1 RLVCDRAPYA
11 LEIGDGRRVPA
22 RSVIIATG
30 AEYRRLPIDNL
41 SRFDGAGVYYAAT
54 FMEAQLCAGE
64 EVVVVGAGN
73 SAGQAAGFL
82 EEHARRVHLVIRL
95 AGLAEPMSRYLV

>member
-1 RLVCDRAPYA
+1 MIGTGARRLVCDRTPYA
-11 LEIGDGRRVPA
+11 LEIGDGRRLPA

-41 SRFDGAGVYYAAT
+41 SRFDGAGGYYAAT

-64 EVVVVGAGN
+64 EGGVVGAGN
-73 SAGQAAGFL
+73 SAGPAPGFPPGDRRAG
-82 EEHARRVHLVIRL
+82 AMR
-95 AGLAEPMSRYLV
+95 EPSR